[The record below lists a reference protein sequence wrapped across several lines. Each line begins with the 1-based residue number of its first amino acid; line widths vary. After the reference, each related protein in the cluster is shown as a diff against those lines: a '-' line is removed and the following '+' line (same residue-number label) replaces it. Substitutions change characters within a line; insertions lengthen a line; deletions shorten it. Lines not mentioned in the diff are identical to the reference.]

1 MGLVYFVVKR
11 RLLLTDLPATTAP
24 GPDLQSIIHAEFAAL
39 VPGLRSELIA
49 FAEQRLLEIA
59 ARRMDEQISERV
71 KQAAIFETAVKQSLE
86 ARFDTMLSRIDNNHN
101 HYLTQ
106 VVGMASTV
114 SGIKTTLDDAEKRRS
129 QQIAAVNEHVVKQG
143 EAVQE
148 LAGDVA
154 QIKKDLYG
162 VPDQDGQETLFS
174 MIKGIRSQQAQMSDK
189 LEALERESANSR
201 QQLEEASAFISNR
214 RNIESWIVSTGKWL
228 WRNKV
233 KGGAIIMALLTS
245 GAAGAGV
252 FSTIAQLVTKVLQP

>member
-1 MGLVYFVVKR
+1 MSEAQA
-11 RLLLTDLPATTAP
+11 PASPAL
-24 GPDLQSIIHAEFAAL
+24 DIEAIIHAEFAAL
-39 VPGLRSELIA
+39 VPDLKRDLQI
-49 FAEQRLLEIA
+49 FAEARLQEIA
-59 ARRMDEQISERV
+59 SQRFDEHAAERQRQV
-71 KQAAIFETAVKQSLE
+71 AIFETAVKQSLE

-129 QQIAAVNEHVVKQG
+129 QQIAAVNENVVKQG
-143 EAVQE
+143 AAVQE

-174 MIKGIRSQQAQMSDK
+174 MIKGIRHQQSEMAGK
-189 LEALERESANSR
+189 LEELERDSKDSKT
-201 QQLEEASAFISNR
+201 QLQEASAFIASR
-214 RNIESWIVSTGKWL
+214 RTIEGALLRGGTWL

-233 KGGAIIMALLTS
+233 KGAGLLLLGTAGGGVSVGLLTS
-245 GAAGAGV
+245 
-252 FSTIAQLVTKVLQP
+252 IAETVTRIFQP